1 MVDYNKQQ
9 PKKKLHELPDDHSV
23 TEVNETEVVKE
34 EPVVQPV
41 AKKVKQDVRLNVRQ
55 EPDSKAPIIGILE
68 PETEINVV
76 DNVKGYFQIQ
86 ESNGITGYVLQTL
99 VE

>member
-1 MVDYNKQQ
+1 MVNYNKQQ

-23 TEVNETEVVKE
+23 TKVDKTEVVKE
-34 EPVVQPV
+34 EPVI
-41 AKKVKQDVRLNVRQ
+41 KKVKQDVRLNVRQ
-55 EPDSKAPIIGILE
+55 KPDPKAPIIGILE

>member
-1 MVDYNKQQ
+1 MVNYNKQQ

-23 TEVNETEVVKE
+23 TKVNETEVVEE
-34 EPVVQPV
+34 EPVI
-41 AKKVKQDVRLNVRQ
+41 KKVKQDVRLNVRQ
-55 EPDSKAPIIGILE
+55 KPDPKAPIIGILE

>member
-1 MVDYNKQQ
+1 MVNYNKQQ

-23 TEVNETEVVKE
+23 TKVNETEVVKE
-34 EPVVQPV
+34 EPVI
-41 AKKVKQDVRLNVRQ
+41 KKVKQDVRLNVRQ
-55 EPDSKAPIIGILE
+55 KPDPKAPIIGILE

>member
-23 TEVNETEVVKE
+23 TKVDKTEVVKE
-34 EPVVQPV
+34 EPVI
-41 AKKVKQDVRLNVRQ
+41 KKVKQDVRLNVRQ
-55 EPDSKAPIIGILE
+55 KPDPKAPIIGILE

>member
-1 MVDYNKQQ
+1 MVNYNKQQ

-23 TEVNETEVVKE
+23 TKVNKTEVVKE
-34 EPVVQPV
+34 EPVI
-41 AKKVKQDVRLNVRQ
+41 KKVKQDVRLNVRQ
-55 EPDSKAPIIGILE
+55 KPDPKAPIIGILE

>member
-9 PKKKLHELPDDHSV
+9 PKKKLHKLPDDHSV
-23 TEVNETEVVKE
+23 TKVNETKVVKE
-34 EPVVQPV
+34 ESVVQPV
-41 AKKVKQDVRLNVRQ
+41 VKKVKQDVRLNVRQ

>member
-9 PKKKLHELPDDHSV
+9 PKKKPHKLPDDHSV
-23 TEVNETEVVKE
+23 TKINKTKGAKE

-41 AKKVKQDVRLNVRQ
+41 VKKVKQDVRLNVRQ
-55 EPDSKAPIIGILE
+55 KPDPKAPIIGILE

>member
-1 MVDYNKQQ
+1 MVNYNKQQ
-9 PKKKLHELPDDHSV
+9 PKKKPHELPDDHSV
-23 TEVNETEVVKE
+23 TKVNETEVVKE
-34 EPVVQPV
+34 EPVI
-41 AKKVKQDVRLNVRQ
+41 KKVKQDVRLNVRQ
-55 EPDSKAPIIGILE
+55 KPDPKAPIIGILE